1 MPSKRLSQS
10 TKGTLCGVVPGAE
23 VILLVVTHV
32 PKLALVEKGS
42 MVGQLGGNGGLN
54 TMVASEKTKL
64 KLLSKLSL
72 PLPAW
77 AK

>member
-1 MPSKRLSQS
+1 
-10 TKGTLCGVVPGAE
+10 
-23 VILLVVTHV
+23 
-32 PKLALVEKGS
+32 
-42 MVGQLGGNGGLN
+42 MVGQLGGNGGRN

-64 KLLSKLSL
+64 KFLSKLSL